1 MEPTRIK
8 LLFEGKRLPAG
19 VDDKMIAEKLDSV
32 KHSSKTL
39 NTGKAHFSK
48 IRDEDKSATELAFQ

>member
-1 MEPTRIK
+1 MERTRIK
-8 LLFEGKRLPAG
+8 MFVEGKRLPVG

-32 KHSSKTL
+32 EHTSKTL

-48 IRDEDKSATELAFQ
+48 IRDEDKSASDLAFK